1 MIHTPCGVRE
11 LNRRS
16 TLLERPPNA
25 PRIEACPNLPIP
37 KLSYPDARWFRGT
50 SGSYMVSRRFKWK
63 KLPIG
68 MQIELSRACDLDEAA
83 ASDADVEV
91 KTQLPSWKTG

>member
-37 KLSYPDARWFRGT
+37 KLSYPDTRWFRGP
-50 SGSYMVSRRFKWK
+50 SGSYVVSRRFKWK

-68 MQIELSRACDLDEAA
+68 MQIELSWACGLDEAA
-83 ASDADVEV
+83 ASDAGVELM
-91 KTQLPSWKTG
+91 TQLSVWKTG

>member
-83 ASDADVEV
+83 ASDAGVEL